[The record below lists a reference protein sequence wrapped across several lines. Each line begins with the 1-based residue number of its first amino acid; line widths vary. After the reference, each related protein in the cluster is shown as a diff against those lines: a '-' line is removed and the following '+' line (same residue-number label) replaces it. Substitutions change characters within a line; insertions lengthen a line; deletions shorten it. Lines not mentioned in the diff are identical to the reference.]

1 MKPEVREQ
9 AKRDEP
15 KKPKKASG
23 MNPRSGLKK
32 RKLATTGPPKPSP
45 R

>member
-1 MKPEVREQ
+1 MKPELREQ

-23 MNPRSGLKK
+23 MNPRSGPKR
-32 RKLATTGPPKPSP
+32 RKLASTGPPKPSP